1 MSGADAGQLGG
12 YRSQTQVLTMRRWSL
27 NVLNDRRHDF
37 EVRAAGGAG
46 KKTPASSQDPE
57 RTAHTLIPC
66 TSASDLGGGYGDV
79 R

>member
-37 EVRAAGGAG
+37 EVRAAGVQERKHLHRVRTLKGLPIHSF
-46 KKTPASSQDPE
+46 PAQV
-57 RTAHTLIPC
+57 RLI
-66 TSASDLGGGYGDV
+66 
-79 R
+79 